1 MTVDEVPTTDRLT
14 PRLTRILWLIV
25 LLVIAVTPLVVDPRG
40 RDLFRV
46 PKTAFFQAGMLVVG
60 ALAAA
65 AALLS
70 DAFAA
75 ALVRRRGAVM
85 LACAGV
91 AWVAVVSTTSIVPAV
106 SASAPF
112 TIFCYAVLFV
122 VTIAVARSGNILT
135 ALGCLLAPAVVN
147 AVIVVLQ
154 AFDVWQP
161 FGISMPG
168 ADRLGNIGLIGNAN
182 TAGTYLLVPAVAS
195 FAAMATLR
203 RYRIVFGM
211 ITVVLLAGIFEAQT
225 ITVMVG
231 LTASLVALVASGSK
245 RVRIIAIVVGVAGIA
260 GVLLYPPT
268 RTRLESLRA
277 PLTNRDFGT
286 VTSGR
291 VPAAGVALQ
300 MFLERPLLGQGPG
313 VFASRYMSR
322 RIAIEEEQH
331 PGWVQQSRENFGEA
345 HNDHLQVLAESG
357 LPGHLLFLF
366 ALGYVAWLTL
376 RRVPAVTERGRFVRV
391 FALPAAAGLGAVAVG
406 QFPLELTAVMA
417 TCVFAAALCF
427 AWSDDAVG

>member
-1 MTVDEVPTTDRLT
+1 MTADEVPTDRLT
-14 PRLTRILWLIV
+14 PRLTRILWPIV
-25 LLVIAVTPLVVDPRG
+25 LLVIAATPLLVDPRG

-65 AALLS
+65 TALLS

-91 AWVAVVSTTSIVPAV
+91 VWVAVVSLTSTVPAV

-122 VTIAVARSGNILT
+122 VTVALARSAGILA
-135 ALGCLLAPAVVN
+135 ALGCMLAPAVVN
-147 AVIVVLQ
+147 AAIVLLQ

-161 FGISMPG
+161 FGIAAKG
-168 ADRLGNIGLIGNAN
+168 ADRMGNIGLIGNPN
-182 TAGTYLLVPAVAS
+182 TAGTYLLVPAVAA

-203 RYRIVFGM
+203 RYRIVFGI

-225 ITVMVG
+225 ISVLFGV
-231 LTASLVALVASGSK
+231 AAALVALVASGSK
-245 RVRIIAIVVGVAGIA
+245 RVRVIAIVVAMAGIA
-260 GVLLYPPT
+260 GMLLYPPT
-268 RTRLESLRA
+268 RARLQSLRE
-277 PLTNRDFGT
+277 PLTNRDFRS

-291 VPAAGVALQ
+291 VPVAGVALQ
-300 MFLERPLLGQGPG
+300 MFLERPLVGQGPG
-313 VFASRYMSR
+313 GFASRYMSR
-322 RIAIEEEQH
+322 RIAIEEGRH
-331 PGWVQQSRENFGEA
+331 PEWVQQSRESFGEV

-357 LPGHLLFLF
+357 LPGYSLFLS
-366 ALGYVAWLTL
+366 ALAYVGWLTV

-391 FALPAAAGLGAVAVG
+391 FALPAAAGFGAVAVG
-406 QFPLELTAVMA
+406 QFPLELTAVTA

-427 AWSDDAVG
+427 AWSDDAVA

>member
-1 MTVDEVPTTDRLT
+1 
-14 PRLTRILWLIV
+14 
-25 LLVIAVTPLVVDPRG
+25 
-40 RDLFRV
+40 
-46 PKTAFFQAGMLVVG
+46 
-60 ALAAA
+60 
-65 AALLS
+65 
-70 DAFAA
+70 
-75 ALVRRRGAVM
+75 
-85 LACAGV
+85 
-91 AWVAVVSTTSIVPAV
+91 
-106 SASAPF
+106 
-112 TIFCYAVLFV
+112 
-122 VTIAVARSGNILT
+122 
-135 ALGCLLAPAVVN
+135 
-147 AVIVVLQ
+147 
-154 AFDVWQP
+154 
-161 FGISMPG
+161 
-168 ADRLGNIGLIGNAN
+168 
-182 TAGTYLLVPAVAS
+182 VPAVAS

-203 RYRIVFGM
+203 RFRIVFG
-211 ITVVLLAGIFEAQT
+211 IVTAVLLAGIFEAQT

-231 LTASLVALVASGSK
+231 LTASLVAFVASGSK
-245 RVRIIAIVVGVAGIA
+245 RVRIIAIVIVVAGIA
-260 GVLLYPPT
+260 GLLLYPPT
-268 RTRLESLRA
+268 RSRLESLRA

-300 MFLERPLLGQGPG
+300 MFLDRPLLGQGPG

-427 AWSDDAVG
+427 AWSDDAAG